1 MTAPDLSK
9 LRVDRDT
16 PSAGVSRALSCI
28 AAAAAIGAGVVARPV
43 PPDLT
48 GKWFGGVNSVD
59 FTTSPYCERWGPA
72 VLDLIQTGDSVT
84 GNMTVTFSNAR
95 RLRADVNL
103 PCQPFPERT
112 DQIRGAVSGTS
123 VTFRLSST
131 AVPVEYQGTFTSD
144 LMRGTFVAGAENRGG
159 ARGCWQVART
169 GAIADCANPFK

>member
-1 MTAPDLSK
+1 
-9 LRVDRDT
+9 
-16 PSAGVSRALSCI
+16 
-28 AAAAAIGAGVVARPV
+28 
-43 PPDLT
+43 
-48 GKWFGGVNSVD
+48 
-59 FTTSPYCERWGPA
+59 
-72 VLDLIQTGDSVT
+72 
-84 GNMTVTFSNAR
+84 MTVTFSNAR

-131 AVPVEYQGTFTSD
+131 AVPVEYRGTFTSD

-159 ARGCWQVART
+159 GRGCWQVART